1 MNSRRKGAVGER
13 DAAAAIT
20 QHLGVKCSRMGRN
33 GRTAE
38 DLDHALAGVHFEIK
52 SRKGIAAMEWLE
64 QAEEDCGDKV
74 PVVVMRENRGEWCAL
89 VRLSD
94 LPALARHVVSVQP

>member
-1 MNSRRKGAVGER
+1 MNSRRKGACMER
-13 DAAAAIT
+13 EAAAAIA

-38 DLDHALAGVHFEIK
+38 DLDHTLTGVHLEIK

-64 QAEEDCGDKV
+64 QAEADCGGKV
-74 PVVVMRENRGEWCAL
+74 PVVVMRENRGEWTAM
-89 VRLSD
+89 VRLAD
-94 LPALARHVVSVQP
+94 LMELCRRVAAKGE